1 MPRTRLHSSG
11 PSTFPCS
18 APRFVGIGALHSIFP
33 KPFGSSTLI
42 LASSPLN
49 ESVIFLKELTEDGQG
64 LSAAWVPTPIVGV
77 NIRLITRDAVETSC
91 ASGEGNGGN
100 QVFLQCTSG
109 TRNTH
114 WLQFQVGS
122 IPVFLRPCRTAHEFL
137 HGFSDGPRGL
147 SRLELVSRAVRLSV
161 TAPSLLFCE
170 AAQNSADPGPCNQS
184 GTLRDLAPRECHH
197 RGPANLSACCR
208 PKVLLEV
215 LHAISEKAADQRPH
229 RQERATGRHILT
241 PVLSSIAES
250 IHNAK
255 FMESSVAPTEVAL
268 AASLRPDRATSNTS
282 LAI

>member
-1 MPRTRLHSSG
+1 MTLWRL
-11 PSTFPCS
+11 
-18 APRFVGIGALHSIFP
+18 
-33 KPFGSSTLI
+33 
-42 LASSPLN
+42 
-49 ESVIFLKELTEDGQG
+49 
-64 LSAAWVPTPIVGV
+64 
-77 NIRLITRDAVETSC
+77 SC
-91 ASGEGNGGN
+91 ASGERNGGI
-100 QVFLQCTSG
+100 QVFLPCTSG
-109 TRNTH
+109 TRNTY
-114 WLQFQVGS
+114 WRQFQVGS
-122 IPVFLRPCRTAHEFL
+122 IPVFLRPCSRADWYRSTPAKSGRLVSCEGLRTLRRAAHEFL

-241 PVLSSIAES
+241 PRLSSIVES

-255 FMESSVAPTEVAL
+255 FMDSSVAPTEVAL
-268 AASLRPDRATSNTS
+268 AASLRPDLATSNTS
-282 LAI
+282 LAIQPAHCSTLSASSTCSCFCPI